1 MPDSV
6 VGERNVFAISCKG
19 FCDRELQRLADCGRG
34 FLADAPAAQRITQGR
49 RRHAGDPGKL
59 LGRIAAIFEKLF
71 EVDLTFEMNL
81 PADAFPELVAVKHG
95 DFLRRDP
102 VDAQVPEL
110 LRYDACHLSIADD
123 GFLLQVQFSVGF
135 EEGLDEVAEL
145 HATAVCD
152 LSDLVFLFKQDGL
165 ALNFLFDLVLCHAFF
180 GRVCHGASD
189 LLSVGIVPAGHHDE
203 VTAVAFE
210 NGCHCIISF
219 TYYAIVMITLMAG
232 FIKCFLSV

>member
-1 MPDSV
+1 M
-6 VGERNVFAISCKG
+6 
-19 FCDRELQRLADCGRG
+19 
-34 FLADAPAAQRITQGR
+34 
-49 RRHAGDPGKL
+49 
-59 LGRIAAIFEKLF
+59 
-71 EVDLTFEMNL
+71 
-81 PADAFPELVAVKHG
+81 
-95 DFLRRDP
+95 LRRNPINAEVAEAFVHD
-102 VDAQVPEL
+102 
-110 LRYDACHLSIADD
+110 LRHVSIADD
-123 GFLLQVQFSVGF
+123 GFLFEIQLGVGL

-165 ALNFLFDLVLCHAFF
+165 ALDFLLYLILCHAFF

-189 LLSVGIVPAGHHDE
+189 LLAVGIVPAGHHDE